1 MIERVEYLNTLK
13 EWQNKQIIKV
23 VTGIR
28 RAGKSTLLEQF
39 QSYLKDTGVKDEQII
54 AVNFEDMEFEDLLD
68 YRKLYSYIKERIIP
82 ESQMYIFLDEVQ
94 KVASYENV
102 VDSFY
107 VQENIDIYITGSNS
121 YLFSGQLATNLRGRY
136 IEINLLPLSFRE
148 YYYITD
154 LPASTAFAEYVRTGG
169 FPYIKTMDLSSQN
182 SSMYIEGIYNT
193 VLLKD
198 IEDRLRR
205 KESSGK
211 NSNVTDVALLKS
223 VSKYLASVIGSP
235 VSLRSITN
243 YMISNERKVSVNTIS
258 DYVTALCDAYLYY
271 PVDSMNLNGKEVM
284 KSNKKYYI
292 VDLGLRNY
300 ILPKRTYDFGFS
312 LENIVYFELLR
323 RRYEVHIGRHGS
335 HEIDFIAKK
344 DNAYTYIQVTAS
356 MADEST
362 FNREIT
368 PLKNIKDN
376 YEKIILTMDEYT
388 PGNYEG
394 IKIINV
400 LEWLLSP
407 SF

>member
-1 MIERVEYLNTLK
+1 
-13 EWQNKQIIKV
+13 
-23 VTGIR
+23 
-28 RAGKSTLLEQF
+28 
-39 QSYLKDTGVKDEQII
+39 
-54 AVNFEDMEFEDLLD
+54 
-68 YRKLYSYIKERIIP
+68 
-82 ESQMYIFLDEVQ
+82 
-94 KVASYENV
+94 
-102 VDSFY
+102 
-107 VQENIDIYITGSNS
+107 
-121 YLFSGQLATNLRGRY
+121 
-136 IEINLLPLSFRE
+136 
-148 YYYITD
+148 
-154 LPASTAFAEYVRTGG
+154 
-169 FPYIKTMDLSSQN
+169 
-182 SSMYIEGIYNT
+182 MYIEGIYNT

-223 VSKYLASVIGSP
+223 VSKYLSSVIGSP

-271 PVDSMNLNGKEVM
+271 PVDPMDLNGKEVM

-312 LENIVYFELLR
+312 LENIVYFELIR
-323 RRYEVHIGRHGS
+323 RRYEVYVGRHGS

-344 DNAYTYIQVTAS
+344 DNVYTYIQVTAS
-356 MADEST
+356 MVDEST

-394 IKIINV
+394 IKIINA
-400 LEWLLSP
+400 LEWLLSR
-407 SF
+407 SD